1 MKLRNREGQKL
12 YHVISGSNVLLRGRE
27 QLWGYCFKILITYIK
42 IKLSDVWNWE
52 NSWTSKIFPESML
65 SWAIRPPFVNDT
77 WIERTWEWYLKEKK
91 KKKTKSFLFFTLC
104 RGWDEDT
111 FEPPMYSLLCRYKL
125 KNMNFESS
133 VPFKLCDLH
142 WKRTNSVLYTEKV
155 SLTDQCF
162 EFVFTLLH
170 GIKRNFFHVKSDLII
185 RIFINK
191 SVL

>member
-12 YHVISGSNVLLRGRE
+12 YHVISGSNVLLRGRG

-65 SWAIRPPFVNDT
+65 SSAIRPPFVNDT

-91 KKKTKSFLFFTLC
+91 KKKTKSFLFCTLC

-125 KNMNFESS
+125 KNINFESS

-142 WKRTNSVLYTEKV
+142 LKRTNSVLYTEKL
-155 SLTDQCF
+155 SLTDQWF

-170 GIKRNFFHVKSDLII
+170 GIKKKFLPRKKWFNNTYFHK
-185 RIFINK
+185 
-191 SVL
+191 

>member
-65 SWAIRPPFVNDT
+65 SWAIRPFVNDT

-91 KKKTKSFLFFTLC
+91 KKKTTSFLFCTLC

-111 FEPPMYSLLCRYKL
+111 FEPPMYSLLCIGINWKIL
-125 KNMNFESS
+125 ILNHQFLSS
-133 VPFKLCDLH
+133 
-142 WKRTNSVLYTEKV
+142 
-155 SLTDQCF
+155 
-162 EFVFTLLH
+162 FV
-170 GIKRNFFHVKSDLII
+170 IYI
-185 RIFINK
+185 
-191 SVL
+191 